1 MLHAGA
7 GAESQ
12 RASADALVMLKRMIA
27 RGIATDAETSE
38 DFARVR
44 ALPRWKELYGPADA
58 VPSAGAAP
66 VTPAPATKP
75 PAPTPGAPAPAPT
88 TEAPAVTG
96 APSSAPAKPGRTGRA
111 SGDPLSFTTLL
122 KPSALAYDS
131 VSKRY
136 VIADRSARRI
146 AIIDENTGQV
156 STFAGIQAALGEIGG
171 IAIDPL
177 QGDLWVV
184 SVDDGSTSLHKLQLI
199 SGRVVSTIPVTGA
212 KAPIVAMTFVRGA
225 GLVAADASGALLR
238 ISARGKV
245 QQFADLEYVPPTI
258 ASDAAARLYVSP
270 GGSKLARFA
279 IDPRPARAKCSPCRM
294 KRCSTAESPSS
305 GTGCTCW
312 SSARVVSKSTRYRCD
327 ASAL

>member
-1 MLHAGA
+1 MVRPTRFPRRGQHLSRRHLRRSRRHRHRARRRPLPQQKRQLSQVLQVVRRRNQVGA
-7 GAESQ
+7 
-12 RASADALVMLKRMIA
+12 
-27 RGIATDAETSE
+27 
-38 DFARVR
+38 
-44 ALPRWKELYGPADA
+44 
-58 VPSAGAAP
+58 
-66 VTPAPATKP
+66 
-75 PAPTPGAPAPAPT
+75 
-88 TEAPAVTG
+88 
-96 APSSAPAKPGRTGRA
+96 GRA

-122 KPSALAYDS
+122 TPSALAYDS

-156 STFAGIQAALGEIGG
+156 STLAGIQAALGEIGG

-225 GLVAADASGALLR
+225 GLVAADASGALSG
-238 ISARGKV
+238 SARAGRSNNSPTSSTSRGRSR
-245 QQFADLEYVPPTI
+245 QMPPHACTSHLEDQSLP
-258 ASDAAARLYVSP
+258 ASRSIPDR
-270 GGSKLARFA
+270 
-279 IDPRPARAKCSPCRM
+279 ARAKCSPCRM